1 MKGSRKECSYEERNE
16 LVRRD
21 HKFNISSLNNENCAK
36 FVHS

>member
-16 LVRRD
+16 VVGLD
-21 HKFNISSLNNENCAK
+21 HKFSISSLNNGNCSK